1 MSFIYRRKTLISMLF
16 VGLTLLGIVSY
27 KQLPIELLPNA
38 ELPFLIVQVTGQLDL
53 DPSYMERHAIIPLE
67 GAIGSLQGVER
78 IDSYAEP
85 RRGMIFVYFAQGTNL
100 KYAYLRLQEKVDLVK
115 TTLGE
120 EFNVNVVRVDV
131 DQLANQ
137 FMELQ
142 VRGGG
147 EVDRIR
153 HLVDNEVVPELEK
166 IDGIASVVVS
176 GGRQKSVEIVL
187 NEEAC
192 KAHGVTAAQIRNLI
206 RQNSRTTT
214 FVGRAFRGD
223 RQYFVNVVA
232 DYTDVRDLEN
242 LVVRRQGPVLLRDVA
257 QVLVG
262 VKEETSLSRV
272 NGKEAVTVQLIR
284 DAQTNL
290 IALSHAAK
298 ATVARLNDELRGK
311 DLEIVIQ
318 SNVADDMENNVNLI
332 IKLALVGGCLAVA
345 VLWLFLRNLRLVA
358 TIVLAIPISIFTAL
372 NLFYAFGITLN
383 SLTLVGMALVVG
395 MLLDNSVVVL
405 ENVYRHAAHHRS
417 ADEAV
422 TRGTKEVWR
431 SIVAATLTTIVVF
444 LPFVF
449 SSNFLIRLFGRHIG
463 VSVVSTLLVSLV
475 VALLLVP
482 MITHHFLSRGKGAGH
497 IEFRIVSQKNRLL
510 QIYTLLLKSCMRFPV
525 RTIGTGFVLFVAG
538 VVIALAVSLNVSREV
553 ETVDL
558 NLYLTMASG
567 STLEATDAVTREL
580 EKRIEDIPEK
590 QDIVSKVYEEEAVV
604 TVRLRKDY
612 QKVKNRSVAQ
622 VKSDIQERI
631 RDFRLAE
638 VSFEQ
643 PRASRRFRGGGGRVN
658 PGASFERMLGMGTQ
672 TESIVIKGTDFAR
685 MRNVAEDVRYYL
697 QNLESVQSVRVNVS
711 ENRPELHL
719 VLDKA
724 LLSEYDV
731 TPATVAAE
739 LMGFQREFTSGLQF
753 KQGTDEYEIVIRG
766 TEQEQEKT
774 IDDLRHLRVPSQSG
788 GTYELQQLG
797 RIVYAT
803 GLATIN
809 RVNQEKQI
817 EVTYQF
823 LPEINSSKTL
833 RDGAR
838 AEVADVLG
846 NLTIPPGIAV
856 EMVQPESELR
866 EFYYL
871 IGAAVVLIYMILAA
885 VFESLWLPLVVL
897 FSIPFAAIGSFFALI
912 VTGNSLL
919 NANTLTGFLILFGI
933 VVNNGIILIDYTRIL
948 RSRGFRRSRALL
960 VAGQARVRP
969 ILITTITTIVGM
981 FPLAMGKA
989 EYVTHI
995 GAPFAITVIGGLAM
1009 STLLTLVFI
1018 PTVYAGLE
1026 TLLHWLAGLD
1036 WRIKVGQGIALLL
1049 GGWLIY
1055 GSVDSAFWI
1064 CIDALVLLML
1074 IPAVTYFLMSTL
1086 RRAKSELI
1094 PAEAPIVIRL
1104 QNLVKVYDQEMRFV
1118 REWKKGKIIREKA
1131 GLHRRFTSLRDF
1143 DQFVWQLPLL
1153 GFLIYF
1159 VYFYLRSAFWYV
1171 PLSVLLYFYVLMLL
1185 GPASVYLRHHF
1196 RRSPRPVLRHLGDY
1210 LRTFWLWGFPFS
1222 TLLLFQVR
1230 WKQIGV
1236 VAVAGV
1242 LWYVALGIHTLSR
1255 RLYEKRVNIARI
1267 SGRFAGMRRALYR
1280 LVLAI
1285 PIIGKKKQ
1293 AFRALDQ
1300 VSLEIGSGMFGLL
1313 GPNGAGKTTMMRIIC
1328 GVLNQSHGKVWINGI
1343 DASQKREE
1351 LQGLIGYLPQEFG
1364 SYENMTAYEFLD
1376 YQAILKNILD
1386 PQERRRRVEYVLD
1399 AVHMSEHRDEKIGS
1413 FSGGMKQRMGIA
1425 QTLLHLPRI
1434 LVVDEPTAGLDPR
1447 ERIRFRNLLVELSKE
1462 RVVIFSTHI
1471 IEDISSSCN
1480 RVAVLHR
1487 GKLRYLGEPQEMARL
1502 AEGHVWQAYVSVE
1515 EFDALRRQL
1524 LIVHHMR
1531 DGARIR
1537 VRCVAPTAPTAD
1549 AIPVRPSLED
1559 AYLWLLRQDGQLPS
1573 AGAPQTAEKVR

>member
-1 MSFIYRRKTLISMLF
+1 MLF
-16 VGLTLLGIVSY
+16 VGLTLLGVVSY
-27 KQLPIELLPNA
+27 KQLPVELLPNA
-38 ELPFLIVQVTGQLDL
+38 ELPFLIVQVSGMLDV
-53 DPSYMERHAIIPLE
+53 DPAYMERHAIIPLE

-78 IDSYAEP
+78 IDSYADP
-85 RRGMIFVYFAQGTNL
+85 RRGTIFVYFTQGTNL
-100 KYAYLRLQEKVDLVK
+100 KYAYLRLQEKVDVVK
-115 TTLGE
+115 TTLGD

-147 EVDRIR
+147 DVDRVR
-153 HLVDNEVVPELEK
+153 HLVDKEVVPELEK
-166 IDGIASVVVS
+166 IDGIATVVVS
-176 GGRQKSVEIVL
+176 GGREKSVEIIL
-187 NEEAC
+187 NQDAC
-192 KAHGVTAAQIRNLI
+192 RAHGITAAQVRNLI

-214 FVGRAFRGD
+214 FVGRAFGRD
-223 RQYFVNVVA
+223 KQYFVNVVA
-232 DYTDVRDLEN
+232 DYADVRDLEN
-242 LVVRRQGPVLLRDVA
+242 LVVRREGPVLLRDVA
-257 QVLVG
+257 QVVVG

-272 NGKEAVTVQLIR
+272 NGKEAVTVQLVR
-284 DAQTNL
+284 DAQVNL
-290 IALSHAAK
+290 ISLSHATK
-298 ATVARLNDELRGK
+298 AAIALLNRELKGQ
-311 DLEIVIQ
+311 DLEIAIQ
-318 SNVADDMENNVNLI
+318 SNMADDMENNVKLI
-332 IKLALVGGCLAVA
+332 IQLALVGGCLAVL
-345 VLWLFLRNLRLVA
+345 VLWLFLRNLRLVV

-405 ENVYRHAAHHRS
+405 ENIYRHAALHRQP
-417 ADEAV
+417 DEAV

-431 SIVAATLTTIVVF
+431 SILAATLTTVVVF
-444 LPFVF
+444 LPFIF
-449 SSNFLIRLFGRHIG
+449 SSNFLIKLFGKHIG

-482 MITHHFLSRGKGAGH
+482 MITHHFLSRGKVGKGVQ
-497 IEFRIVSQKNRLL
+497 FRIVSQKNRLL

-525 RTIGTGFVLFVAG
+525 RTIGTAFVLFVAS
-538 VVIALAVSLNVSREV
+538 VLIAVGVSLNVAREV
-553 ETVDL
+553 QTTDL

-567 STLEATDAVTREL
+567 ATLETTDAVTSEL

-590 QDIVSKVYEEEAVV
+590 QDIVSKIYEEEAVV
-604 TVRLRKDY
+604 TVKLRKDY
-612 QKVKNRSVAQ
+612 QKVKNRSIAQ
-622 VKSDIQERI
+622 IKSDIQDRI
-631 RDFRLAE
+631 KDFRLAE

-643 PRASRRFRGGGGRVN
+643 PRASRRFRGGGGRMN
-658 PGASFERMLGMGTQ
+658 PGGSFERMLGIGTQ
-672 TESIVIKGTDFAR
+672 SESIVIKGTDFGR

-719 VLDKA
+719 LFDKA
-724 LLSEYDV
+724 VLSEYDI
-731 TPATVAAE
+731 TLATIAAE
-739 LMGFQREFTSGLQF
+739 LTGFQREFSSGLQF
-753 KQGTDEYEIVIRG
+753 RQGTDEYEIVIRSA
-766 TEQEQEKT
+766 EMEEREKT
-774 IDDLRHLRVPSQSG
+774 VDDLRHLRIPSQSG
-788 GTYELQQLG
+788 GTYELQQLS
-797 RIVYAT
+797 RLVYAT

-817 EVTYQF
+817 EVSYQF
-823 LPEINSSKTL
+823 LPEVNASKTL
-833 RDGAR
+833 REQAR
-838 AEVADVLG
+838 AEVADVLA
-846 NLTIPPGIAV
+846 NLTVPAGIAV

-897 FSIPFAAIGSFFALI
+897 FSIPFAAVGSFAALI
-912 VTGNSLL
+912 ATGNSLL

-969 ILITTITTIVGM
+969 ILITAITTIVGM
-981 FPLAMGKA
+981 FPLAMGKG
-989 EYVTHI
+989 EYVTYI
-995 GAPFAITVIGGLAM
+995 GAPFAITVIGGLSM

-1026 TLLHWLAGLD
+1026 TMLRWIAGLD
-1036 WRIKVGQGIALLL
+1036 WRVKVAQGVALFA

-1055 GSVDSAFWI
+1055 RSVDSLFWI
-1064 CIDALVLLML
+1064 CIDAIVLLML
-1074 IPAVTYFLMSTL
+1074 IPAATYFLMTSL

-1094 PAEAPIVIRL
+1094 PADSPIVIRL
-1104 QNLVKVYDQEMRFV
+1104 QNLVKIYDQEMRFV
-1118 REWKKGKIIREKA
+1118 REWKKGKTIRAKA
-1131 GLHRRFTSLRDF
+1131 GLHKHFTSLQDF
-1143 DQFVWQLPLL
+1143 DQFVWQVPLL

-1159 VYFYLRSAFWYV
+1159 VYFYLGSAFWFV
-1171 PLSVLLYFYVLMLL
+1171 PLSMLLYFFVLMLL
-1185 GPASVYLRHHF
+1185 GPIRVYLQHHF
-1196 RRSPRPVLRHLGDY
+1196 RRAGGSFW
-1210 LRTFWLWGFPFS
+1210 RTFGDRVHTVWLWGFPAL
-1222 TLLLFQVR
+1222 TLLLFQLR
-1230 WKQIGV
+1230 WQKIGV
-1236 VAVAGV
+1236 VAVVGV
-1242 LWYVALGIHTLSR
+1242 LWYAALGVNALAARI
-1255 RLYEKRVNIARI
+1255 YQKRINIARI
-1267 SGRFAGMRRALYR
+1267 GGRLGGIRRALYR

-1285 PIIGKKKQ
+1285 PIVGKKKQ
-1293 AFRALDQ
+1293 PFRALDQ

-1328 GVLNQSHGKVWINGI
+1328 GLLNQSRGRVWINGV
-1343 DASQKREE
+1343 DANEKREE

-1364 SYENMTAYEFLD
+1364 TYENMTAYEFLD
-1376 YQAILKNILD
+1376 YQAILKNISD
-1386 PQERRRRVEYVLD
+1386 VEQRRARVEYVLA

-1413 FSGGMKQRMGIA
+1413 FSGGMKQRIGIA

-1480 RVAVLHR
+1480 RVAVLNR
-1487 GKLRYLGEPQEMARL
+1487 GRLRYLGAPQEMARL
-1502 AEGHVWQAYVSVE
+1502 AEGRVWQLHVAVDQFE
-1515 EFDALRRQL
+1515 ALRRQFMV
-1524 LIVHHMR
+1524 VHHMR
-1531 DGARIR
+1531 DGEQIR
-1537 VRCVAPTAPTAD
+1537 VRCLAPTRPTPD
-1549 AIPVRPSLED
+1549 AVAVRPSLED
-1559 AYLWLLRQDGQLPS
+1559 AYLWLLRQDGRGG
-1573 AGAPQTAEKVR
+1573 AGGENAPTTSRT